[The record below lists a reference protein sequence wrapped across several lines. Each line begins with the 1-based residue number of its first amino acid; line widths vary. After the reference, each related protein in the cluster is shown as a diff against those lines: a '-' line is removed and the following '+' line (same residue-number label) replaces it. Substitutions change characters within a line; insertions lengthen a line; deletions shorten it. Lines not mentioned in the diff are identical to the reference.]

1 MSQTNHLASTLP
13 HIDEDRR
20 VILVDLFRS
29 ADPFSRGVSRK
40 AFRVKHH
47 ERYKVV
53 DQLLRDGEVIEHDG
67 RYRAS
72 LLALSTIEYPEV
84 LDHMADCDCVLK
96 SLRKRYLEN
105 PEDQV
110 SVEVLAEN
118 SGIGSERYRRAL
130 AFLSDTYTVLGVRN
144 GFSLDEPSCCIVP
157 GDVMLEIKDL
167 QALLVRLKEHKAST
181 PRAHYLLSAANAGE
195 ASRPLPVSTWQSHLP
210 PDLRD
215 LMLEMQGAHNNG
227 YRRLTAM
234 GIRAAIDMWCDDV
247 VKRDVGSF
255 DRKLDL
261 LTKAQAITETQK
273 IHLKAVVEVGHASAH
288 RGHSPSLED
297 VQDCFDLLERSLK
310 AHYCDPTTAK
320 RLNEVTPRRKPP
332 EPRSPDP

>member
-1 MSQTNHLASTLP
+1 M
-13 HIDEDRR
+13 
-20 VILVDLFRS
+20 ILVDLFRS

-53 DQLLRDGEVIEHDG
+53 DQLLQDGEVIEHDG

-110 SVEVLAEN
+110 SVEELAKS
-118 SGIGSERYRRAL
+118 SGISSERYRRAL
-130 AFLSDTYTVLGVRN
+130 AFLSDTYTVLGGRN
-144 GFSLDEPSCCIVP
+144 GFTLDEPSCCIVP

-167 QALLVRLKEHKAST
+167 QALLVRLKEHNAST

-195 ASRPLPVSTWQSHLP
+195 ASSPLPVSTWQIHLP

-215 LMLEMQGAHNNG
+215 LVIEMQGAHNDG

-247 VKRDVGSF
+247 AKRDAGSF
-255 DRKLDL
+255 DKKLDL
-261 LTKAQAITETQK
+261 LAQAQVITETQK
-273 IHLKAVVEVGHASAH
+273 ILLKAVVEVGHASAH
-288 RGHSPSLED
+288 RGHSPSRED
-297 VQDCFDLLERSLK
+297 IKDCIDFLERSLK
-310 AHYCDPTTAK
+310 AHYCDPNTAR
-320 RLNEVTPRRKPP
+320 RLSEVTPRRKPL
-332 EPRSPDP
+332 EPRALDQ